1 MGISLFSL
9 LFSCVNMGMEIT
21 VAKLETTQLNMLI
34 NRCLGILE
42 ELLAKV
48 RGLETDKFNEYVGI
62 MRLLLEW
69 MAAKAEGSKSHETWH
84 SDLLRFSPQPLCA
97 GSSVPLR
104 SP

>member
-48 RGLETDKFNEYVGI
+48 RGLETD
-62 MRLLLEW
+62 
-69 MAAKAEGSKSHETWH
+69 
-84 SDLLRFSPQPLCA
+84 
-97 GSSVPLR
+97 
-104 SP
+104 